1 MADNPY
7 AATDKAL
14 IHKTGQGL
22 DHWIAVTRSAGISG
36 HMALVAHLQEV
47 HGLGHGHAN
56 SIVHAANASAAVSMD
71 GGNLV
76 EAMFAGPKA
85 GLRPV
90 YDAIRV
96 VTDRFGA
103 DVEYAPKK
111 GYVSL
116 RRSKQFAIAQPSIA
130 TRFDLG
136 LNLKGVEPAGRLEA
150 AGSWNAMCTHRVR
163 LSGPGEVDA
172 ELADWLKAAYD
183 RA

>member
-1 MADNPY
+1 MADDPL

-14 IHKTGQGL
+14 TAKTGKGL
-22 DHWIAVTRSAGISG
+22 DHWVGIARSAGISG
-36 HMALVAHLQEV
+36 HMALVAHLKQA

-56 SIVHAANASAAVSMD
+56 SIVHAANASAAISMD
-71 GGNLV
+71 GGDLL

-85 GLRPV
+85 ALRPI
-90 YDAIRV
+90 YDAIKSIA
-96 VTDRFGA
+96 DGFGA

-116 RRSKQFAIAQPSIA
+116 RRSKQFAIAQPSTA

-150 AGSWNAMCTHRVR
+150 AGSWNAMCSHRVR
-163 LSGPGEVDA
+163 IADAAEIDA
-172 ELADWLKAAYD
+172 ELANWLKQAYD